1 MNTCGST
8 AITRA
13 SEFWKVCRY
22 EAIGEL
28 DEDVEDYDAA
38 LISLPAEINGKKVF
52 GVEDGQYI
60 VGGELARRTCQIK
73 CPLQCCQVG
82 THATIISQG
91 KSTPIGL
98 TSSCSARRWLI
109 RMMGA

>member
-60 VGGELARRTCQIK
+60 VGGELARYDDR
-73 CPLQCCQVG
+73 V
-82 THATIISQG
+82 
-91 KSTPIGL
+91 L
-98 TSSCSARRWLI
+98 TYAANEIDLAVQWLKAQHFKVDDNLIHELRR
-109 RMMGA
+109 AVE